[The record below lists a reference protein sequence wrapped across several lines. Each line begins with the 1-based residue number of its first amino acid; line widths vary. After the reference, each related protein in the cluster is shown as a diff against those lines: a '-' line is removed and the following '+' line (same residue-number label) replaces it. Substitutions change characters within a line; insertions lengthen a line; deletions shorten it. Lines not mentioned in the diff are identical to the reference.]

1 MKFFDYKNLIKFLKK
16 AFKNIFKHS
25 LEIYQTNANK
35 FYVNTPLNYPRY
47 IARYWKLENDVGD
60 QRKYFCMRQ

>member
-16 AFKNIFKHS
+16 ACKNIFKHS

-47 IARYWKLENDVGD
+47 IARY
-60 QRKYFCMRQ
+60 

>member
-1 MKFFDYKNLIKFLKK
+1 MKFFDYKNLIKFFKK
-16 AFKNIFKHS
+16 ACKNIFKHS

-47 IARYWKLENDVGD
+47 IARY
-60 QRKYFCMRQ
+60 